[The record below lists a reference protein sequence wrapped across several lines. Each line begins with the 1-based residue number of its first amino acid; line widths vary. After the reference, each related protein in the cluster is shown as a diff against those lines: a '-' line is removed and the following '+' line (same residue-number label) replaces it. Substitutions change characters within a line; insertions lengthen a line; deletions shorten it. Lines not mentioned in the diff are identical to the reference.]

1 MTEAKSSHEKVLD
14 IVMKEDDLNWKDLIM
29 DLVRVEGMNPWD
41 IDVSLLSQRFVE
53 MLTELK
59 QMDFRV
65 SGKMVL
71 ASSLLL
77 KIKSDRLLLDGIAG
91 LDSLINGP
99 VEEEFLEEEDA
110 FEYEQYDLQQFL
122 NDQKKIV
129 PRTPQPR
136 ERKVS
141 VFDLVNALEQ
151 ALDQDARRHKVM
163 ARSRGDAPE
172 VKAPT
177 KVFDLSET
185 MQSISTKIGKLFIK
199 PTTKIYFHDLLP
211 ESAGKQETVYTFLPL
226 LHLENQRKVNLEQ
239 PEHFGPIQVLVKN
252 REF

>member
-1 MTEAKSSHEKVLD
+1 MGADISSHQRVLD
-14 IVMKEDDLNWKDLIM
+14 IVFKEDDLNWKDVIM

-41 IDVSLLSQRFVE
+41 IDISLLAQKFVS
-53 MLTELK
+53 MLSELK
-59 QMDFRV
+59 KMDFRV

-99 VEEEFLEEEDA
+99 SEDEFYEEEP
-110 FEYEQYDLQQFL
+110 FEYEQQDLQQFL

-141 VFDLVNALEQ
+141 VFDLVDALEQ
-151 ALDQDARRHKVM
+151 ALDQDAKRHRFM
-163 ARSRGDAPE
+163 ANKRDSQTDPKR
-172 VKAPT
+172 PT
-177 KVFDLSET
+177 KTFDLSET
-185 MQSISTKIGKLFIK
+185 MNSITTKLGKLFIK
-199 PTTKIYFHDLLP
+199 PTTKVYFHDLLP
-211 ESAGKQETVYTFLPL
+211 KDSGKQETVYTFLPL
-226 LHLENQRKVNLEQ
+226 LHLENQKKVALDQ
-239 PEHFGPIQVLVKN
+239 QEHFGPIQVIVNN